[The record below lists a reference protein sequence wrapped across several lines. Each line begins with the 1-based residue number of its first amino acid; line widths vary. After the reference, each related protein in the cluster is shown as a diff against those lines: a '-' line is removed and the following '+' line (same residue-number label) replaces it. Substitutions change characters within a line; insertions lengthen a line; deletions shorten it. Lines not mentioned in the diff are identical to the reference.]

1 MNNEKLKEL
10 KERAKRKNILE
21 ANAKKTVAP
30 KNTPINTIT
39 PSMKVKQGLSMKV
52 KQGLSM
58 KVKQGLSMKVKQG
71 LSMKVKQ
78 GGREYIKPKK
88 MTSKSIKKKPI
99 IKKVE
104 EKNLTKREAYLLY
117 KEKYIDE
124 K

>member
-21 ANAKKTVAP
+21 ANTKKTVP

-39 PSMKVKQGLSMKV
+39 PSMKVKQGP
-52 KQGLSM
+52 
-58 KVKQGLSMKVKQG
+58 
-71 LSMKVKQ
+71 SMKVKQ